1 MANRIKYNYHVDGKL
16 PLNAKLITR
25 ISRYGNPFKVEEHGR
40 EKCLQ
45 LFKDYLDDKV
55 KHGFDLTPLKGKDLA
70 CICAMDVK
78 CHGDIILSK
87 LKELGIN

>member
-1 MANRIKYNYHVDGKL
+1 MAKRISYNYYVDGKL
-16 PLNAKLITR
+16 PLNTKSITR
-25 ISRYGNPFKVEEHGR
+25 ISRYGNPFSIKEYGR

-55 KHGFDLTPLKGKDLA
+55 SNGFDLSPLKGKDLA
-70 CICAMDVK
+70 CICK
-78 CHGDIILSK
+78 PHELCHGDIILSK